1 MTPYDLDIPDAWNWN
16 AISNPD
22 TYGKSNEIMP
32 QVLGTTETATASS
45 TQIFQLRTLKII
57 HVLIW
62 V

>member
-1 MTPYDLDIPDAWNWN
+1 MTPYGLDIPDAWNWN

-22 TYGKSNEIMP
+22 IYGKINKILP
-32 QVLGTTETATASS
+32 QVLDTTETATAST

-57 HVLIW
+57 QVLIW